1 MSALTHWQVRLY
13 ELAAR
18 FPQHYA
24 GTDVALLSLADQW
37 GTYRF
42 LTRLAEGG

>member
-1 MSALTHWQVRLY
+1 MSAPKDWQVRLH

-18 FPQHYA
+18 FPQYCA
-24 GTDVALLSLADQW
+24 GTDVALLPLADQW
-37 GTYRF
+37 GLFRF

>member
-1 MSALTHWQVRLY
+1 MSAPKDWQARLH

-18 FPQHYA
+18 FPQHCA

-37 GTYRF
+37 GLYRF